1 MFEEIKGWLIPVI
14 IVAVVLILI
23 FLTGYRKARPDQAL
37 IISGLRRKAKVV
49 IGKAAVKLPFLERC
63 DVLDLALMSVD
74 VRTQTSIPSGDY
86 INVKVDSVVN
96 VKISPE
102 KDIIEKAQQNFLN
115 KDKNYVTN
123 VAREVL

>member
-1 MFEEIKGWLIPVI
+1 MFGEIQGWIIPVVI
-14 IVAVVLILI
+14 IVVAVVLI
-23 FLTGYRKARPDQAL
+23 FLMGYRKARPDQAL
-37 IISGLRRKAKVV
+37 IISGVRRKAKVV
-49 IGKAAVKLPFLERC
+49 IGKAAIKLPFLERC

-102 KDIIEKAQQNFLN
+102 KEIIEKRS
-115 KDKNYVTN
+115 KTS
-123 VAREVL
+123 

>member
-1 MFEEIKGWLIPVI
+1 MDIPSWVIPVA
-14 IVAVVLILI
+14 IVAVVLVLV

-74 VRTQTSIPSGDY
+74 VRTQTSIPSGG
-86 INVKVDSVVN
+86 IRLLQSHVQ
-96 VKISPE
+96 SPAGGN
-102 KDIIEKAQQNFLN
+102 IVRT
-115 KDKNYVTN
+115 VTGPP
-123 VAREVL
+123 VGGSQIGE